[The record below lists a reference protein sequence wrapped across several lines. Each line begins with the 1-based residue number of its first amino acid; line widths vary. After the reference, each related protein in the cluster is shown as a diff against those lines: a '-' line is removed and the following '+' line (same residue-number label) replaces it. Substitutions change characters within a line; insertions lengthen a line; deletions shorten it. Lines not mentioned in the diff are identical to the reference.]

1 MLCHR
6 YYVTGTCSYHVTSFR
21 VFTGST
27 RVISDQRGKSDIS
40 VGRFNASHWLEITI
54 HMVCF
59 YYYYKITDHV
69 IILDGVII
77 ASYDTTKESWR
88 VFIRNWTME
97 GGLTI
102 PTSLFLSR
110 GVYSFRFPQLRPNN
124 KTANSLLQNVK
135 CFFSLLYIST
145 CHFPSQFCL
154 YRGSI

>member
-1 MLCHR
+1 MVTNILCHT

-54 HMVCF
+54 HMVF
-59 YYYYKITDHV
+59 VYYYYKITDHV

-88 VFIRNWTME
+88 VFIRNWPME

-102 PTSLFLSR
+102 PTSWFLSR
-110 GVYSFRFPQLRPNN
+110 GVYSFRFAQLRPNRHVFL
-124 KTANSLLQNVK
+124 SRHI
-135 CFFSLLYIST
+135 ISGV
-145 CHFPSQFCL
+145 
-154 YRGSI
+154 YRKYSRDLGSTGKVAY